1 MCAILYEVYYAHG
14 KLQERMYSNMEQTME
29 PIEQTA
35 AENAPAPATPVA
47 PAPKNKKKRKKT
59 TRRIIAAVLVLALA
73 FGIYRG
79 FFAKKE
85 GDGEQQVVKDIVQY
99 GSITSMVE
107 GSGMVKAKKS
117 ESITLA
123 TAGTVGDVYVTEGQQ
138 VNEGDPLFTY
148 DSPEAEKRV
157 RDAKSNIEG
166 YQKQLNAAYKDVAAL
181 TLTAPY
187 AGKLMNTTK
196 LTVGEE
202 TGTGGTVATLVDD
215 TRMRLTQYYS
225 YAYEGELFAG
235 QTVQVSVPALM
246 AVVEGTVEKVHM
258 VKRVTSEGSELFSVE
273 ITVPNAGVL
282 GKEMEASA
290 TAVVN
295 GETVYPYET
304 GKLDYYRTSD
314 LTVPTGTVVST
325 NLLDYLSVSAGQLL
339 VQVNGEN
346 TENKIF
352 DLEQSLE
359 KAQKELEEAEKN
371 LAYANAVAPISGTVI
386 GLSLYP
392 GQEITST
399 ATALTISDTSTV
411 TVSATVDERNVSYLK
426 VGMGVNLSQ
435 WNGQSFGTITSVSLS
450 SSVNNGVA
458 TYPFTIEADNTD
470 GTLQVN
476 SYINYS
482 LTASQSDNCL
492 VLPIQAVRT
501 VGLEDGT
508 SATVVYIKADS
519 EPDNMVQIPY
529 MDEEIPAGYYPVPVE
544 IGIQDSYN
552 VEIKSGVEEGTEVFT
567 QIMTDSVWG

>member
-1 MCAILYEVYYAHG
+1 
-14 KLQERMYSNMEQTME
+14 MEQTME
-29 PIEQTA
+29 PVAQTTPA
-35 AENAPAPATPVA
+35 QSAVETPTPAGAPGSAPTP
-47 PAPKNKKKRKKT
+47 PKSRKKRKKT
-59 TRRIIAAVLVLALA
+59 TRRIIALVLVIALG
-73 FGIYRG
+73 FGLYRHFG
-79 FFAKKE
+79 KKE
-85 GDGEQQVVKDIVQY
+85 GAGEQQVVKDTVMY
-99 GSITSMVE
+99 GSITSTVE
-107 GSGMVKAKKS
+107 GSGMVKAKNS
-117 ESITLA
+117 ETITLA
-123 TAGTVGDVYVTEGQQ
+123 TAGTVGDVFVTEGQK
-138 VNEGDPLFTY
+138 VAAGDPLFTY

-215 TRMRLTQYYS
+215 TRMRLTQYFS
-225 YAYEGELFAG
+225 YAYEGELYAG
-235 QTVQVSVPALM
+235 QTVQVSIPALM
-246 AVVEGTVEKVHM
+246 ATVEGTVEKVHM
-258 VKRVTSEGSELFSVE
+258 VKRVTSEGSELFSAE
-273 ITVPNAGVL
+273 IVVPNAGVL
-282 GKEMEASA
+282 AKDMEASA

-352 DLEQSLE
+352 DLEQSLQ

-371 LAYANAVAPISGTVI
+371 AAYANAVAPIDGTVI
-386 GLSLYP
+386 GLSIYA
-392 GQEITST
+392 GQEVTGST
-399 ATALTISDTSTV
+399 AALTISDTSTV

-426 VGMGVNLSQ
+426 VGMSVNLSQ
-435 WNGQSFGTITSVSLS
+435 WNGQSFGTISSVSLS
-450 SSVNNGVA
+450 SSANNGVV
-458 TYPFTIEADNTD
+458 TYPFTIEADNTE

-476 SYINYS
+476 SYVDYN

-508 SATVVYIKADS
+508 SATVVYVQADS

-529 MDEEIPAGYYPVPVE
+529 MDEEIPAGFYPVQVE
-544 IGIQDSYN
+544 IGIQDNYN
-552 VEIKSGVEEGTEVFT
+552 VEIKSGVEEGTVVFT
-567 QIMTDSVWG
+567 QIMSDNVWG

>member
-1 MCAILYEVYYAHG
+1 
-14 KLQERMYSNMEQTME
+14 MYSNMEQTME

-35 AENAPAPATPVA
+35 AEKAPAPATPAA

-59 TRRIIAAVLVLALA
+59 TRRIIAAVLVLALGVGLYSH
-73 FGIYRG
+73 FN
-79 FFAKKE
+79 KKS
-85 GDGEQQVVKDIVQY
+85 GTGEQQVVTDIVQY

-166 YQKQLNAAYKDVAAL
+166 YQKQLNAAYKDIAKL
-181 TLTAPY
+181 NLTAPY
-187 AGKLMNTTK
+187 AGKLMSTAD

-202 TGTGGTVATLVDD
+202 TDGGTVATLVDD

-225 YAYEGELFAG
+225 YAYEGELFVG

-246 AVVEGTVEKVHM
+246 SSVDGVIEKVHM
-258 VKRVTSEGSELFSVE
+258 VRRVTSEGSELFSVE
-273 ITVPNAGVL
+273 IMVPNAGVL
-282 GKEMEASA
+282 GKDMEASA

-295 GETVYPYET
+295 GETVYPYEA
-304 GKLDYYRTSD
+304 GKLDYYRTSE
-314 LTVPTGTVVST
+314 LTIPAGTVVSA
-325 NLLDYLSVSAGQLL
+325 NLIDYLSVSAGQLL

-359 KAQKELEEAEKN
+359 KAQKDLEEAEKN
-371 LAYANAVAPISGTVI
+371 FAYANAVAPISGTII

-392 GQEITST
+392 GQEITSS

-426 VGMGVNLSQ
+426 VGMGVNLTQ
-435 WNGQSFGTITSVSLS
+435 WNGSSFGTISSISLS

-470 GTLQVN
+470 GSLQVN

-529 MDEEIPAGYYPVPVE
+529 MEEEIPAGYYPVSVE

>member
-1 MCAILYEVYYAHG
+1 
-14 KLQERMYSNMEQTME
+14 MEQTME
-29 PIEQTA
+29 PVAQTTPA
-35 AENAPAPATPVA
+35 QSAVETPTPAGAPGSAPTP
-47 PAPKNKKKRKKT
+47 PKSRKKRKKT
-59 TRRIIAAVLVLALA
+59 THRIIALVLVIALG
-73 FGIYRG
+73 FGLYRHFG
-79 FFAKKE
+79 KKE
-85 GDGEQQVVKDIVQY
+85 GAGEQQVVKDTVMY
-99 GSITSMVE
+99 GSITSTVE
-107 GSGMVKAKKS
+107 GSGMVKAKNS
-117 ESITLA
+117 ETITLA
-123 TAGTVGDVYVTEGQQ
+123 TAGTVTDVFVTEGQQ
-138 VNEGDPLFTY
+138 VMAGDPLFTY

-202 TGTGGTVATLVDD
+202 TGTGDTVATLVDD
-215 TRMRLTQYYS
+215 TRMRLTQYFS
-225 YAYEGELFAG
+225 YAYEGELYAG
-235 QTVQVSVPALM
+235 QTVQVSIPALM
-246 AVVEGTVEKVHM
+246 ATVEGTVEKVHM
-258 VKRVTSEGSELFSVE
+258 VKRVTSEGSELFSAE
-273 ITVPNAGVL
+273 IVVPNAGVL
-282 GKEMEASA
+282 AKDMEASA

-304 GKLDYYRTSD
+304 GKLDYYRTSA

-352 DLEQSLE
+352 DLEQSLQ

-371 LAYANAVAPISGTVI
+371 AAYANAVAPIDGTVI
-386 GLSLYP
+386 GLSIYA
-392 GQEITST
+392 GQEVTGST
-399 ATALTISDTSTV
+399 AALTISDTSTV

-426 VGMGVNLSQ
+426 VGMSVNLSQ
-435 WNGQSFGTITSVSLS
+435 WNGQSFGTISSVSLS
-450 SSVNNGVA
+450 SSANNGVV
-458 TYPFTIEADNTD
+458 TYPFTIEADNTE

-476 SYINYS
+476 SYVDYN

-508 SATVVYIKADS
+508 SATVVYVQADS

-529 MDEEIPAGYYPVPVE
+529 MDEEIPAGFYPVQVE
-544 IGIQDSYN
+544 IGIQDNYN
-552 VEIKSGVEEGTEVFT
+552 VEIKSGVEEGTVVFT
-567 QIMTDSVWG
+567 QIMSDNVWG

>member
-1 MCAILYEVYYAHG
+1 
-14 KLQERMYSNMEQTME
+14 MYSNMEQTME

-35 AENAPAPATPVA
+35 AEKAPAPAAPAA
-47 PAPKNKKKRKKT
+47 PAPKNRKKRKKT
-59 TRRIIAAVLVLALA
+59 TRRIIAAVLVLALGVGLYSH
-73 FGIYRG
+73 FN
-79 FFAKKE
+79 KKS
-85 GDGEQQVVKDIVQY
+85 GTGEQQVVTDIVQY

-166 YQKQLNAAYKDVAAL
+166 YQKQLNAAYKDIAKL
-181 TLTAPY
+181 NLTAPY
-187 AGKLMNTTK
+187 AGKLMSTAD

-202 TGTGGTVATLVDD
+202 TDGGTVATLVDD

-225 YAYEGELFAG
+225 YAYEGELFVG

-246 AVVEGTVEKVHM
+246 SSVDGTIEKVHM
-258 VKRVTSEGSELFSVE
+258 VRRVTSEGSELFSVE
-273 ITVPNAGVL
+273 IMVPNAGVL
-282 GKEMEASA
+282 GKDMEASA

-295 GETVYPYET
+295 GETVYPYEA
-304 GKLDYYRTSD
+304 GKLDYYRTSE
-314 LTVPTGTVVST
+314 LTIPAGTVVSA
-325 NLLDYLSVSAGQLL
+325 NLIDYLSVSAGQLL

-371 LAYANAVAPISGTVI
+371 FAYANAVAPISGTII

-392 GQEITST
+392 GQEITSS

-426 VGMGVNLSQ
+426 VGMGVNLTQ
-435 WNGQSFGTITSVSLS
+435 WNGSSFGTISSISLS

-470 GTLQVN
+470 GSLQVN